1 MTELAPTL
9 LPLLLVDALNPVLFA
24 VLLMAVATTRPVA
37 NSSALLLGHTVA
49 YFFAGIVISLGLE
62 RIMERLASPQ
72 PLDYGISLAVGLLC
86 LWAALGSRDGG
97 ASQEKEP
104 EFNFTPL
111 KCFGF
116 GAIVNFVGVPFAVP
130 YLAALDQ
137 ILGADLSQQ
146 QSLSVLVAYN
156 LVYAMPF
163 ALVPI
168 LVAIMGDRSKP
179 VLERINRFM
188 VTATD
193 KLMPVLLLL
202 IGLALIADSI
212 YFFATG
218 DGLL

>member
-9 LPLLLVDALNPVLFA
+9 LPLLLIDILNPVLFA
-24 VLLMAVATTRPVA
+24 ILLMAVATTRPVA
-37 NSSALLLGHTVA
+37 NSSAMLLGHTVA

-62 RIMERLASPQ
+62 QIVDRLANPQ
-72 PLDYGISLAVGLLC
+72 PLDYGISLAVGLLS

-104 EFNFTPL
+104 EFDFTPI

-137 ILGADLSQQ
+137 ILGANLSQN
-146 QSLSVLVAYN
+146 QSLTVLIAYN

-163 ALVPI
+163 ALVPL
-168 LVAIMGDRSKP
+168 LVAIMGDQSKP

-188 VTATD
+188 VAATD

>member
-9 LPLLLVDALNPVLFA
+9 LPLLLVDVLNPVLFA

-72 PLDYGISLAVGLLC
+72 PLDFGISLVVGLLC

-104 EFNFTPL
+104 EFDFTPL

>member
-9 LPLLLVDALNPVLFA
+9 LPLLLVDILNPVLFA
-24 VLLMAVATTRPVA
+24 VLLMAVATPRPVA
-37 NSSALLLGHTVA
+37 NSSAMLLGHTVA

-62 RIMERLASPQ
+62 QLMERLANPQ
-72 PLDYGISLAVGLLC
+72 PLDFGISLAVGFLC

-104 EFNFTPL
+104 EFEFSPL

-137 ILGADLSQQ
+137 VLSANLSQQ
-146 QSLSVLVAYN
+146 ESLSVLVAYN

-188 VTATD
+188 VAATD

-202 IGLALIADSI
+202 IGLALVADSI

-218 DGLL
+218 GGLL